1 MIILGI
7 DPGFGRIGYGIISYT
22 KDKYKVIEYGCITT
36 PENSY
41 FPQRLNKIEE
51 DLESILSRYDN
62 IDVASIEDLYFNTN
76 ITTGIK
82 VAQARGVIIN
92 TIYKHGIDVYE
103 YTPIQAKQAVTGYGR
118 ANKTQV
124 MSCLKKFLKMESM
137 PKIDD
142 TADALALATGEVY
155 QIDGFPAFPCFP
167 IKRSSADII
176 QHFFHA
182 LHALILRELSAVR
195 DNIPVGFVSDRF
207 LKVLAAQFGRVA
219 HRVRVTIQP
228 HV

>member
-7 DPGFGRIGYGIISYT
+7 DPGFGRIGYGIINYS
-22 KDKYKVIEYGCITT
+22 KGKYSVIEYGCITT
-36 PENSY
+36 LENSY

-92 TIYKHGIDVYE
+92 TIYKHGIDIYE
-103 YTPIQAKQAVTGYGR
+103 YTPIQAKQTITGYGR

-124 MSCLKKFLKMESM
+124 MTCLKKLLKIENM

-142 TADALALATGEVY
+142 TADALALAICHTQYNRYTEFTGTDKSKKSHSKTKLE
-155 QIDGFPAFPCFP
+155 QIYEEASKQDKENEKRRNKM
-167 IKRSSADII
+167 IKE
-176 QHFFHA
+176 A
-182 LHALILRELSAVR
+182 LEKQK
-195 DNIPVGFVSDRF
+195 N
-207 LKVLAAQFGRVA
+207 K
-219 HRVRVTIQP
+219 
-228 HV
+228 

>member
-1 MIILGI
+1 MVILGI
-7 DPGFGRIGYGIISYT
+7 DPGFGRVGYGIISYT

-103 YTPIQAKQAVTGYGR
+103 YTPIQAKQAITGYGR
-118 ANKTQV
+118 ASKTQV
-124 MSCLKKFLKMESM
+124 MACLKKFLKMGNM

-142 TADALALATGEVY
+142 TADALALAICHTQYNRFTEFTGTDKSKKGSSKTKLQEIY
-155 QIDGFPAFPCFP
+155 EEASKQDKANEKKRNLM
-167 IKRSSADII
+167 IKK
-176 QHFFHA
+176 A
-182 LHALILRELSAVR
+182 LEKEKKIA
-195 DNIPVGFVSDRF
+195 
-207 LKVLAAQFGRVA
+207 KK
-219 HRVRVTIQP
+219 
-228 HV
+228 